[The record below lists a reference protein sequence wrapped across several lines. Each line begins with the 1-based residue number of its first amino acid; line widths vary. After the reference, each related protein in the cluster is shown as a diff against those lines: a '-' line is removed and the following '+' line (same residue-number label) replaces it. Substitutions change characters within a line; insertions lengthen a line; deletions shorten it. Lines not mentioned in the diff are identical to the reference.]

1 MDFHQTKVHSKLTA
15 RRWVSEPARSLI
27 DGMMTTNVRLRH
39 SIEEITGCQ
48 WFRDEG
54 TLAQLRERIIK
65 DTPIF

>member
-1 MDFHQTKVHSKLTA
+1 
-15 RRWVSEPARSLI
+15 VSEPARSLI

-65 DTPIF
+65 DKPIF